1 MAYLDR
7 VAPVVDLTISR
18 LASQRFLVDP
28 IAGDRFSR
36 QTSII
41 SSAYKRHGAILE
53 VAIRESLRESN
64 RHRVWREDA
73 FKVSRAADQI
83 VGQQTDDAYS
93 STTLPYGEAIRA
105 LQIDM
110 IAFDDADK
118 TLRAYEIKRGN
129 GAFDAGK
136 IRSIRR
142 DLNVTQM
149 LLKSYG
155 ETFNVNPVKAEARVI
170 FYYGIRS
177 IPRPYSLIGTELN
190 DHFGFGVYD
199 LVEAANQY
207 FREKLHELLE
217 RI

>member
-28 IAGDRFSR
+28 IAGDKFSR

-83 VGQQTDDAYS
+83 VGQQTDDAYL
-93 STTLPYGEAIRA
+93 STTLPYGEAIRT

-155 ETFNVNPVKAEARVI
+155 ETFNLQPVKAEARVI

-177 IPRPYSLIGTELN
+177 LPRPYSLIGTELN
-190 DHFGFGVYD
+190 DHFGFAVYD

-207 FREKLHELLE
+207 FRQKLHELLE

>member
-7 VAPVVDLTISR
+7 VSPVVDQTISR

-28 IAGDRFSR
+28 IAGDKFSR

-64 RHRVWREDA
+64 RHRIWKEDA

-83 VGQQTDDAYS
+83 VGQQADEAYS
-93 STTLPYGEAIRA
+93 STTLPYGEGVRT

-110 IAFDDADK
+110 IAFDEADK

-155 ETFNVNPVKAEARVI
+155 ETFNLTPAKAEARVI

-177 IPRPYSLIGTELN
+177 LPRPYSLIGAELN
-190 DHFGFGVYD
+190 DHFGFAVYD
-199 LVEAANQY
+199 LVETANAY
-207 FREKLHELLE
+207 FRQKLHELLE

>member
-7 VAPVVDLTISR
+7 VTPVVDLTISR

-28 IAGDRFSR
+28 ISGEKFSR

-64 RHRVWREDA
+64 RHRIWREDA

-83 VGQQTDDAYS
+83 VGQQSDDAYS
-93 STTLPYGEAIRA
+93 STTLPYGEAVRT

-155 ETFNVNPVKAEARVI
+155 ETFNLNPVKAEARVI
-170 FYYGIRS
+170 FYYGLRS
-177 IPRPYSLIGTELN
+177 LPRPYSLIGSELN
-190 DHFGFGVYD
+190 DHFGFAVYD
-199 LVEAANQY
+199 LVETANAY
-207 FREKLHELLE
+207 FRQKLHELLE

>member
-7 VAPVVDLTISR
+7 VTPVVDQTISR
-18 LASQRFLVDP
+18 LASQSFLVDP
-28 IAGDRFSR
+28 IAGDKYSR

-64 RHRVWREDA
+64 RHRVWKEDA

-83 VGQQTDDAYS
+83 VGTQAEEAYA
-93 STTLPYGEAIRA
+93 STTLLYGDSVRT

-155 ETFNVNPVKAEARVI
+155 ETFKLNPIKAEARVI

-177 IPRPYSLIGTELN
+177 LPRPYSLIGSELN

-199 LVEAANQY
+199 LVETANAY
-207 FREKLHELLE
+207 FRHKLHDLLD